1 MGASLLIP
9 SLLVN
14 CTVSNLAKP
23 PTIVVNHHWKA
34 LRGVDNMIFTFTY
47 LQAQLSFGYVNNF
60 PAGKAKRKEDTD
72 YSDKG
77 RGRDRRLRRG
87 NLLKKTLRGH
97 VLVVKVNSGL
107 LKKTDTQTASFTL
120 INKYELSRWKFYH
133 RPTALPQFNDNRV
146 GRLSFLDSRPTE
158 FLGSSSSI
166 LPTKRYHIIILD
178 INIITVSAPFMDAM
192 VVKPAYLP

>member
-1 MGASLLIP
+1 
-9 SLLVN
+9 
-14 CTVSNLAKP
+14 
-23 PTIVVNHHWKA
+23 
-34 LRGVDNMIFTFTY
+34 MIFTFTY
-47 LQAQLSFGYVNNF
+47 LQAQSSFGYVNNF

-120 INKYELSRWKFYH
+120 INKYELSR
-133 RPTALPQFNDNRV
+133 
-146 GRLSFLDSRPTE
+146 
-158 FLGSSSSI
+158 
-166 LPTKRYHIIILD
+166 
-178 INIITVSAPFMDAM
+178 
-192 VVKPAYLP
+192 